1 MNSDIEGAAGRKPAL
16 SVVEMERVLV
26 AAAQNFPATSDV
38 MDVSIEVRHG
48 EWFVAACDR
57 GRDRSGDVGMTDV
70 VDRLRQV
77 FTVVA

>member
-1 MNSDIEGAAGRKPAL
+1 MNHAIQTAAGRKPAL

-38 MDVSIEVRHG
+38 VDVSIEVRQG
-48 EWFVAACDR
+48 EWYVAACDR
-57 GRDRSGDVGMTDV
+57 GRDRPADIGMTDV

-77 FTVVA
+77 FSVVA